1 MIYKGSRLQAL
12 VTKNRGYHAEL
23 SAKLAARN
31 NAKSYNLTLLY
42 KDGRNLQ
49 LSTLTD
55 LLQATGLPV
64 DYFIDFEPSE
74 LPTRPINNASGNRSN
89 VHGSNNIV
97 NSLVAS
103 DLTMKIEHLN
113 EVIALKDQL
122 IESKEALIQMWQ
134 NKYNELADQLNT
146 TKK

>member
-1 MIYKGSRLQAL
+1 M
-12 VTKNRGYHAEL
+12 
-23 SAKLAARN
+23 
-31 NAKSYNLTLLY
+31 
-42 KDGRNLQ
+42 
-49 LSTLTD
+49 
-55 LLQATGLPV
+55 
-64 DYFIDFEPSE
+64 
-74 LPTRPINNASGNRSN
+74 
-89 VHGSNNIV
+89 HGSNNIV

-103 DLTMKIEHLN
+103 DLTMKIDHLN